1 MNNVKKLGNKIHI
14 IILFLLIAVINE
26 LPVSA
31 RLSNTNDPPLNRIE
45 KIFVHTN
52 KNIYVAGEN
61 LYYKVYVENGESPL
75 QIPESKILY
84 FTLSNNKSNKHILWR
99 VNLDKS
105 SLYGSYRLPENLDAG
120 IYELSVYTN
129 QLRECP
135 AENIFSRELFILNLS
150 KTIPDSVYLKTPNVV
165 VSDSLIRSVASP
177 VDKPA
182 IRLENLKP
190 VYRPKNKVVLEIRID
205 NLQPNDT
212 SDLSF
217 SVTAETP
224 LKEVIQDCNIIEQ
237 FDRHIIPAVKPCL
250 HGPENYTYMLKGRL
264 LYKSDGSPVK
274 DAKIFLAVT
283 DTVSPKIMYSSSDTD
298 GNFCF
303 YLNHFYDNK
312 EIILQ
317 LSEGTDISKI
327 LWDMEDKYIEH
338 SGVSDKLVQLRPEQ
352 VAFLNQI
359 KNIRLIDKVYHEGIS
374 EKKAYQTTPGMSYL
388 SCPDITIF
396 PSEYTELVN
405 FKEIVSNIMPQVK
418 LKTHD
423 NIYYL
428 QVYNNSKA
436 ALGDNNLVLL
446 NGIPFYDM
454 NYIATLGTRGIQRI
468 EITNSDRFFV
478 GNLAFNAIVAIYT
491 YDGKIPE
498 PYLKQHTLVL
508 QNPVSSIDPAGN
520 QYTDFITP
528 DQSQTHLPDFRS
540 NLYWNP
546 EIKVSGSNKISIE
559 FTTSRLTGKY
569 KAQIQGITSSGV
581 PLNTSISFSVE

>member
-1 MNNVKKLGNKIHI
+1 LGNKIHI
-14 IILFLLIAVINE
+14 IILILLIAGINE
-26 LPVSA
+26 LPASA
-31 RLSNTNDPPLNRIE
+31 MLTDGKDSPVNRIE

-61 LYYKVYVENGESPL
+61 LYYKVYVENGESQL
-75 QIPESKILY
+75 QIPESKVLY
-84 FTLSNNKSNKHILWR
+84 FTLSDNKSNKHILWR
-99 VNLDKS
+99 INLDKS
-105 SLYGSYRLPENLDAG
+105 SLYGSYRLPDNIDAG

-129 QLRECP
+129 QLRECSP
-135 AENIFSRELFILNLS
+135 ENIFSQELFILNLS
-150 KTIPDSVYLKTPNVV
+150 KTIPDSIYINTPNVV
-165 VSDSLIRSVASP
+165 VSDSLIRAVSLP
-177 VDKPA
+177 VNKPA

-190 VYRPKNKVVLEIRID
+190 VYRPKNKAVLEIRID
-205 NLQPNDT
+205 NLLPNDT
-212 SDLSF
+212 ADLSL

-224 LKEVIQDCNIIEQ
+224 LNGVLQDCNIIEQ
-237 FDRHIIPAVKPCL
+237 FNRHTIPDVKPCL
-250 HGPENYTYMLKGRL
+250 PGLENYTYMLKGRL
-264 LYKSDGSPVK
+264 LDKSDGSPVK

-283 DTVSPKIMYSSSDTD
+283 DTVSPKIMYSSSDID

-317 LSEGTDISKI
+317 LSEGTDNRDIQ
-327 LWDMEDKYIEH
+327 WDIEDKYIEQ

-352 VAFLNQI
+352 VAFLDQI
-359 KNIRLIDKVYHEGIS
+359 KNIRLIDKVYHEGTS
-374 EKKAYQTTPGMSYL
+374 EKKTYQTPPGISYL
-388 SCPDITIF
+388 SCPDITLF

-405 FKEIVSNIMPQVK
+405 FKEIVANIMPQVK

-468 EITNSDRFFV
+468 EITNSGLFFV
-478 GNLAFNAIVAIYT
+478 GNLAYNAVVAIFT
-491 YDGKIPE
+491 YDGKIPQ
-498 PYLKQHTLVL
+498 PYLERHTLVL
-508 QNPVSSIDPAGN
+508 QNPVSSTDTGN
-520 QYTDFITP
+520 LYNDFITP

-546 EIKVSGSNKISIE
+546 EIKISGNNRISIE

-569 KAQIQGITSSGV
+569 KAHIQGITSSGV